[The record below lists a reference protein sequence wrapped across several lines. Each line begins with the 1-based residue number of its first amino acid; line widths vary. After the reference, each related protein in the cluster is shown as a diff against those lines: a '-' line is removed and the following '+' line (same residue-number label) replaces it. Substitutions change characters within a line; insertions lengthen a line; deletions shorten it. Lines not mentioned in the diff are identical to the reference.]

1 MSFYQ
6 IVRAKEG
13 DRAVITALLPSI
25 KSLSEEN
32 QILVCDA
39 YNTVWKNSSFQDL
52 RTIRFSK
59 HSQHYALIDHINE
72 VVALGT
78 TLSSK
83 AKEMWDDSFTEKID
97 EEQLL
102 MLLLL
107 HDLDKVMLL
116 CEKNEAAQLNEKIPH
131 GVLSALILN
140 ELGLPERLVGLIANH
155 SPSAAL
161 HTADPMAQI
170 LHYADLFS
178 ADHIFMLADR
188 KPFFC
193 QR

>member
-6 IVRAKEG
+6 IVRADSD

-25 KSLSEEN
+25 QKLSEEN

-39 YNTVWKNSSFQDL
+39 YNTVWKNSSFKTL
-52 RTIRFSK
+52 EEIRFSK
-59 HSQHYALIDHINE
+59 HSQHYSLIDHVNE
-72 VVALGT
+72 VVAIGT
-78 TLSSK
+78 MLKDK
-83 AKEMWDDSFTEKID
+83 AKELWSDSFTEKID
-97 EEQLL
+97 DEQML

-116 CEKNEAAQLNEKIPH
+116 CEENEANHLCERISH
-131 GVLSALILN
+131 GILSALILN
-140 ELGLPERLVGLIANH
+140 ELGLNDRLVGLIANH

-161 HTADPMAQI
+161 HTADPMAQV

-178 ADHIFMLADR
+178 ADHIFMLVDR

-193 QR
+193 H